1 MIGGG
6 LRSHERAVTVDP
18 GIEELEYIQY
28 YIKTTSA
35 LPATPARYPA
45 PIKVHRMVIH
55 DSSVFDI
62 HNHAIRIQT
71 CVRSPL

>member
-6 LRSHERAVTVDP
+6 LRSHERTVTVDP

-35 LPATPARYPA
+35 RYAR
-45 PIKVHRMVIH
+45 
-55 DSSVFDI
+55 
-62 HNHAIRIQT
+62 
-71 CVRSPL
+71 PLSRAYQSASYGHSR